1 MTAQEYIQS
10 KLDELKKPIEV
21 QEIEPEQLEDAIV
34 TKVLSKKFRKYAAD
48 QAAIDVCK
56 KAIHIAVSQNKPIKI
71 GLLFGGNKIWR
82 IDEAPEVD
90 WAELFS
96 LEYFT
101 RWMRSIR
108 SVYEHGVEF
117 GFYSQDVSI
126 ERLNNVP
133 RSETDNYSRSFR
145 ELLDWFE
152 QYLPEGVGFTYGR
165 HAEEYINLSEYDAE
179 IEEAKKSL
187 FEELGGKYPEMT
199 DAEKKITE
207 FNVKLKDGQSNDPEW
222 HQKVELEHQAIFR
235 TKTLLPYL
243 EDESIIRVSAMPFS
257 GYIAVGSTKHSVA
270 KFWASAGVLQ
280 KSRDRYLERA
290 LSPTQ
295 LDNLQFDWQDVDLGI
310 KGKNF
315 HSIRVVDES

>member
-1 MTAQEYIQS
+1 
-10 KLDELKKPIEV
+10 
-21 QEIEPEQLEDAIV
+21 
-34 TKVLSKKFRKYAAD
+34 
-48 QAAIDVCK
+48 
-56 KAIHIAVSQNKPIKI
+56 
-71 GLLFGGNKIWR
+71 
-82 IDEAPEVD
+82 
-90 WAELFS
+90 
-96 LEYFT
+96 
-101 RWMRSIR
+101 
-108 SVYEHGVEF
+108 
-117 GFYSQDVSI
+117 
-126 ERLNNVP
+126 
-133 RSETDNYSRSFR
+133 
-145 ELLDWFE
+145 
-152 QYLPEGVGFTYGR
+152 VGFTYGR
-165 HAEEYINLSEYDAE
+165 HAEEYKNLSEYDAE

-280 KSRDRYLERA
+280 KSRDSYLERA